1 MTNKSEITV
10 TPRRVLNG
18 TIKLILMSAFYIAG
32 PGLKASWLYSQST
45 LKRRGSANWKPRQ
58 RRSALKSTISQNE
71 FQKTQTIWPQ

>member
-32 PGLKASWLYSQST
+32 PD
-45 LKRRGSANWKPRQ
+45 
-58 RRSALKSTISQNE
+58 
-71 FQKTQTIWPQ
+71 

>member
-32 PGLKASWLYSQST
+32 A
-45 LKRRGSANWKPRQ
+45 
-58 RRSALKSTISQNE
+58 
-71 FQKTQTIWPQ
+71 